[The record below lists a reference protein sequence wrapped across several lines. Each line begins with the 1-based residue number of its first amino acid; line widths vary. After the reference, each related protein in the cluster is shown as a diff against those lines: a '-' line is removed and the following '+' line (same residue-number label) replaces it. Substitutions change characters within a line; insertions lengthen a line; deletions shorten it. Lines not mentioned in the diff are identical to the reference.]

1 MNLCTM
7 KKNIDPKDKKDVLND
22 LLDELEIFKG
32 TEKFVVRK

>member
-1 MNLCTM
+1 MIFNNNKL
-7 KKNIDPKDKKDVLND
+7 KFSKNVLDD